1 MEDYMK
7 KITFIMVPIFFL
19 VISQMCFSD
28 IFISYKSGTCMVD
41 IKGNGT
47 WQDAVIDM
55 ELNSSSIIKTGPD
68 GELEIEIESD
78 TILIGKNSLVNING
92 MIGKIGEKKKIGWL
106 KSVSKYAKSIGKG
119 EEGHTR
125 TALTG
130 VRGKKSEGNEFEWF
144 DDFEESEDPE
154 GEFQVGKAY
163 FEEGK
168 YTKAIPIFTEII
180 DKEETGP
187 FKYEIAFYLG
197 VSLFNN
203 LRYRE
208 ALLYL
213 GESLADKSA
222 YYYGPTLLHYSITH
236 YFLKNYEKAI
246 EGFKLYTE
254 YFAGGEL
261 TPYAVFMLGK
271 CYKDIG
277 RPEDARQYFMEIE
290 RRYKNTELYQDA
302 LDEIES
308 L

>member
-7 KITFIMVPIFFL
+7 KITFIMVSIFFFT
-19 VISQMCFSD
+19 ISQMCFSD

-41 IKGNGT
+41 INGNGS

-55 ELNSSSIIKTGPD
+55 ELNSSSIIKTGID

-78 TILIGKNSLVNING
+78 TILIGKNSLVSING

-106 KSVSKYAKSIGKG
+106 ESVLKYTKSIGKG
-119 EEGHTR
+119 EEGHTS
-125 TALTG
+125 TALAG
-130 VRGKKSEGNEFEWF
+130 VRGEKREGDELEWF

-154 GEFQVGKAY
+154 GEYQVAKAY

-180 DKEETGP
+180 DKDETGP

-213 GESLADKSA
+213 EESLADKSA
-222 YYYGPTLLHYSITH
+222 TYYGPALLHYSITH

-246 EGFKLYTE
+246 EGFRLYTDN
-254 YFAGGEL
+254 FTGGDL
-261 TPYAVFMLGK
+261 RPYAVFMLGK

-277 RPEDARQYFMEIE
+277 RPEDARQYFIEIE

-302 LDEIES
+302 LDEIKS